1 MTLSRSGL
9 EPELE
14 SFLKYP
20 RVERAIPA
28 ELRVR
33 ALTRAR
39 MLLSSRRGTAAIP
52 LAPVP
57 EARTVPIASGRTR
70 RWVAAAAALLIAGG
84 AVGAVAALREYRRP
98 AARRAPEIQPITP
111 APAPSHRGVRTTP
124 AVSEVPV
131 APAVPVATRPAREAA
146 RADLVR
152 AELHL
157 MQRAHAAYKRT
168 DYSAALALLA
178 AHARK
183 FPHGSLAEQRE
194 ALRVRSLVG
203 AGRSE
208 EARRAT
214 AAFAARFP
222 RSVLLSRL
230 DAPEAT
236 AP

>member
-14 SFLKYP
+14 AFLKYP
-20 RVERAIPA
+20 RIEQTIPVQA
-28 ELRVR
+28 RVR
-33 ALTRAR
+33 ALARAR
-39 MLLSSRRGTAAIP
+39 MLLSSRRGMAAAP
-52 LAPVP
+52 LVPVP
-57 EARTVPIASGRTR
+57 EARTAPVASGRTR

-98 AARRAPEIQPITP
+98 AAGRAPEIQPV
-111 APAPSHRGVRTTP
+111 APTAAPSHRGVRTLSAAP
-124 AVSEVPV
+124 EVPV
-131 APAVPVATRPAREAA
+131 APAAPVAARPTREAA

-168 DYSAALALLA
+168 DYPAALALLA
-178 AHARK
+178 IHARK

-194 ALRVRSLVG
+194 ALRVRSLGG
-203 AGRSE
+203 AGRTD

-230 DAPEAT
+230 DGTESAT
-236 AP
+236 P